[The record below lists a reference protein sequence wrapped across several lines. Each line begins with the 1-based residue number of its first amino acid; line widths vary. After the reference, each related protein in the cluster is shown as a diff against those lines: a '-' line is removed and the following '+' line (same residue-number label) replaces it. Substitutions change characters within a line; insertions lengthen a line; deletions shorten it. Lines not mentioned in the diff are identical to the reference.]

1 MIRTQ
6 VRYLFVSSI
15 SVFALKI
22 FTDSLRIATKNFET
36 VNYVIKK
43 IGSLNGI
50 YTQSAVTWNPN
61 LDKLINF
68 AFLIILFFLIK
79 NSNYKRNNDLPITFI
94 YLTLA
99 LGAIIFSSNILTNE
113 YRGWDI
119 FLYCEISPIYDGANP
134 YLIDINGL
142 TSVYTPLVWDIIYS
156 ICNIEIVNKIV
167 YSYFIWIYTGF
178 GIYIFFLIRHQKV
191 NFENFLINLGIVLT
205 FLGTNYHGV
214 KTGNIGYLL
223 GMILAYSYLTNLDDS
238 KNRIQTMILG
248 VLLTIKPFYLF
259 WFCLIYAF
267 NKLFKVNTK
276 VINNLNLILLTTFT
290 VIFVNY
296 VFYKKEFVYFVENLF
311 QLNESINKPLNDKAG
326 FLNLNFQDY
335 VFRMF
340 ERYFGIE
347 FNKILIML
355 ITIIVI
361 YYFRNYL
368 ISKGNIT
375 LLPVLVTPRFKSYD
389 LTFLFVLFRKNNIYM
404 EYILFCTMHSIIF
417 IIFSF
422 TGAGYL
428 IEISYVLIF
437 IFYLNVT
444 SENSY
449 KNFSSM

>member
-22 FTDSLRIATKNFET
+22 FTDSLRIATKNFEI

-50 YTQSAVTWNPN
+50 YTQSAVTWNPY

-178 GIYIFFLIRHQKV
+178 GVYIFFLIRDQKA

-205 FLGTNYHGV
+205 FLGTNYHGI

-223 GMILAYSYLTNLDDS
+223 GMILAYSYLTNLDNS
-238 KNRIQTMILG
+238 KNRIQTIILG

-276 VINNLNLILLTTFT
+276 VINNLNLILLTIFT

-296 VFYKKEFVYFVENLF
+296 VFYKKEFVYFVENLL

-375 LLPVLVTPRFKSYD
+375 LLPVLITPRFKSYD
-389 LTFLFVLFRKNNIYM
+389 LTFLFVLFRKNNIYI

-437 IFYLNVT
+437 IFYLNLT

>member
-1 MIRTQ
+1 
-6 VRYLFVSSI
+6 
-15 SVFALKI
+15 
-22 FTDSLRIATKNFET
+22 
-36 VNYVIKK
+36 
-43 IGSLNGI
+43 
-50 YTQSAVTWNPN
+50 
-61 LDKLINF
+61 
-68 AFLIILFFLIK
+68 
-79 NSNYKRNNDLPITFI
+79 
-94 YLTLA
+94 
-99 LGAIIFSSNILTNE
+99 
-113 YRGWDI
+113 
-119 FLYCEISPIYDGANP
+119 
-134 YLIDINGL
+134 
-142 TSVYTPLVWDIIYS
+142 
-156 ICNIEIVNKIV
+156 
-167 YSYFIWIYTGF
+167 
-178 GIYIFFLIRHQKV
+178 
-191 NFENFLINLGIVLT
+191 
-205 FLGTNYHGV
+205 
-214 KTGNIGYLL
+214 
-223 GMILAYSYLTNLDDS
+223 
-238 KNRIQTMILG
+238 MILG